1 MAIEFLIQEL
11 EHSTL
16 FNKQIVLKRNEF
28 LNMAGQIDRNI
39 YRVESGSLRIFRNDG
54 HEEQIIRLSYT
65 GDLIAPLD
73 SFFTGNPTDFYM
85 QAIKST
91 RVSVAPG
98 EAFLDFIEQD
108 INRMKAWVQ
117 VLQNLVIQQMER
129 EVDLL
134 TPSPLERYLRV
145 LQRSPRL
152 FQEIPNKHIAN
163 YLRMTPETLSRLKKS

>member
-1 MAIEFLIQEL
+1 MALDFLIQEL
-11 EHSTL
+11 QHSQL
-16 FNKQIVLKRNEF
+16 FEKQITLKRNGF
-28 LNMAGQIDRNI
+28 LNMAGQVDRNI
-39 YRVESGSLRIFRNDG
+39 YRIESGSLRIFRNDG
-54 HEEQIIRLSYT
+54 NEEQIIRLSYS

-73 SFFTGNPTDFYM
+73 SFFTGKPTEFYM

-91 RVSVAPG
+91 ELSVASG
-98 EAFLDFIEQD
+98 EAFLKFIEQD

-134 TPSPLERYLRV
+134 TPSPRERYLRV
-145 LQRSPRL
+145 LKRSPRL